1 MHLATFI
8 ARRYLFAKK
17 SHNVINII
25 SLISAAGV
33 VIGTMA
39 LVVVLSVYNGFED
52 LVKSLYNTFDADLR
66 IAPAT
71 GKTFIPQSP
80 EFDAVRRLPGI
91 VSFAE
96 VLEENVL
103 LEYRS
108 HQDIAAIKG
117 IDSAFLST
125 TRLPDAI
132 VDGEFKPWHGELEQ
146 AVIGRAIAYKLGI
159 GVHLIDPL
167 HVYAPSREGRI
178 SLVDVEASLVS
189 DYIFPAGIFAIE
201 QSFDNVVFVPLP
213 FVRRLFDY
221 TDEVSAIEI
230 QLAANADAAGVQT
243 QIKKLLGDSFTV
255 KNRYEQHATLHRMMK
270 SEKAAI
276 YAILLFMLIVISC
289 NILGSL
295 AMLII
300 EKKSD
305 VFVLRSMGAN
315 DRLINRIFLLEG
327 WMISVLG
334 VVTGIILGL
343 LVCFTQQWF
352 GIISMPGNFL
362 VSTYPVSIR
371 WTDVTL
377 VGVAVL
383 ATGYVMAWLPARIV
397 GSNSRQRKPYIQ
409 NIYD

>member
-1 MHLATFI
+1 MHLASFI

-25 SLISAAGV
+25 SLISAVGV

-71 GKTFIPQSP
+71 GKTFVPQSP
-80 EFDAVRRLPGI
+80 EFDAVRRLPG
-91 VSFAE
+91 VASFAE
-96 VLEENVL
+96 VLEENIL
-103 LEYRS
+103 LEYRGL
-108 HQDIAAIKG
+108 QDIAAIKG
-117 IDSAFLST
+117 VDSAFLST
-125 TRLPDAI
+125 TRLPEAM
-132 VDGEFKPWHGELEQ
+132 VYGEFKLWHGELEQ
-146 AVIGRAIAYKLGI
+146 AVIGRAVAYKLGI
-159 GVHLIDPL
+159 GVHFIDPL
-167 HVYAPSREGRI
+167 QVYAPKREGRV
-178 SLVDVEASLVS
+178 SLVNIEASLAS

-201 QSFDNVVFVPLP
+201 QSFDNVVFAPLP
-213 FVRRLFDY
+213 FVRRLLGY
-221 TDEVSAIEI
+221 AGEVSAVEI
-230 QLAANADAAGVQT
+230 QLTGNTDVARLQT
-243 QIKKLLGDSFTV
+243 QIKKLIGENFTV
-255 KNRYEQHATLHRMMK
+255 KNRYEQQETLHRMML

-315 DRLINRIFLLEG
+315 DRLVNHIFLLEG

-334 VVTGIILGL
+334 VATGIILGL
-343 LVCFTQQWF
+343 LVCFAQQWF

-362 VSTYPVSIR
+362 VATYPVSVR
-371 WTDVTL
+371 WADVAL
-377 VGVAVL
+377 VAVTVL
-383 ATGYVMAWLPARIV
+383 AIGYVVAWLPVRAV
-397 GSNSRQRKPYIQ
+397 AAGSNSRQ
-409 NIYD
+409 